1 MKFEHFALNVPDAR
15 ASVQW
20 YVNHLELRV
29 MRSRPDAPYTTFLAE
44 ERGRVIMELYTN
56 PAAPVPDYASIHPLC
71 FHVAFVVDDPDAAS
85 TRLRRSGYSH
95 PTVRSLGRDRLKS
108 RSVPI
113 SRLLSGNPGGH
124 SRTHDTQT

>member
-44 ERGRVIMELYTN
+44 ESGRVIMELYTN

-85 TRLRRSGYSH
+85 TRLQGAGASPAYAERLPDGSYLVMLRDPWGIPLQLVHRATPFPSH
-95 PTVRSLGRDRLKS
+95 
-108 RSVPI
+108 
-113 SRLLSGNPGGH
+113 
-124 SRTHDTQT
+124 